1 MAPARPRAAVRR
13 EGSGGRYAVVAEQ
26 PRQGKQ
32 EKRASFAELFFDLV
46 FVFAVTQVSALLHHD
61 HSAAGVAKALIVFV
75 PIYWAWVGTTIHANT
90 HDVDQPIDRVGVFAV
105 ALASLFMALAVPD
118 AYGDRG
124 LLFGAGY
131 LVLRLLLAAL
141 VFRGIRNLPINA
153 FSVGVCVTGPLLLVG
168 GLLDGRARVALWA
181 AAAAVDLLVPWL
193 LRSRLAGVRFDTSH
207 MPERF
212 GLFMIIALGESVV
225 AVGLVAASEPV
236 TGGRLVAVTAAFVL
250 ACGLWWTYFGFA
262 ASAVSH
268 ALATA
273 PVHTEVVRSVLAYGH
288 LLLIGGIV
296 AVAVGL
302 AEVVAHPGE
311 HLPAGTA
318 ALMCGGAAL
327 YLATF
332 GYTRW
337 RAFHQ
342 LSWTRLSAAAA
353 CLLLLPL
360 APVVPGLVVTGLLA
374 AVAAGLNLLEAG
386 LVARRVRTQADAVAA
401 PDPARD

>member
-1 MAPARPRAAVRR
+1 M
-13 EGSGGRYAVVAEQ
+13 VAEQ
-26 PRQGKQ
+26 PRQ
-32 EKRASFAELFFDLV
+32 EKRVSFAELFFDLV

-141 VFRGIRNLPINA
+141 VFRGVRNLPINA

-168 GLLDGRARVALWA
+168 GLLDGPARVALWA
-181 AAAAVDLLVPWL
+181 TAATVDLLVPWL
-193 LRSRLAGVRFDTSH
+193 VRSRLARIRFATAH
-207 MPERF
+207 LPERF
-212 GLFMIIALGESVV
+212 GLFIIIALGESVV
-225 AVGLVAASEPV
+225 AVGLAAASEPV
-236 TGGRLVAVTAAFVL
+236 TAGRLAAVAAAFGL

-273 PVHTEVVRSVLAYGH
+273 SAHTEVVRSVLAYGH

-311 HLPAGTA
+311 HLPAGAA
-318 ALMCGGAAL
+318 ALLCGGAAL

-337 RAFHQ
+337 RMFRQ
-342 LSWTRLSAAAA
+342 VSWTRLGAAAA

-360 APVVPGLVVTGLLA
+360 APAVPGLAAAGALA
-374 AVAAGLNLLEAG
+374 GVAAGLNLLEAG
-386 LVARRVRTQADAVAA
+386 LVRRRAT
-401 PDPARD
+401 DPATR